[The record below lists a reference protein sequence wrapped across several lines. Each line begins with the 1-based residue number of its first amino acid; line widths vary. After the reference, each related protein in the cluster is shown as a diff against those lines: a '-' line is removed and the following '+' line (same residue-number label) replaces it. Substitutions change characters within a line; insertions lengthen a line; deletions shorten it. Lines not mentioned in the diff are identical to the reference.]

1 MEASYARRGIGNTKP
16 VAKECCKADLS
27 KLKYNENF
35 RCSVDMENMCIK
47 ISGTAS
53 PNPVHLDEGVFRE
66 MKEISRLYPFIKWQ
80 YFGSDEGVTTLF
92 PVYNDKDECSK
103 YDPRYRPYY
112 VETATP
118 EAKDVVLVID
128 ASASMVGEKMYIA
141 KESAK
146 TVLDT
151 MNPKDQVS
159 GQPTNQLMNQSNNL
173 KKKLIS

>member
-1 MEASYARRGIGNTKP
+1 MEASYARRGIGISKP

-92 PVYNDKDECSK
+92 PVYNDTNECSK
-103 YDPRYRPYY
+103 YCLLYTSPSPR
-112 VETATP
+112 
-118 EAKDVVLVID
+118 D
-128 ASASMVGEKMYIA
+128 A
-141 KESAK
+141 
-146 TVLDT
+146 
-151 MNPKDQVS
+151 
-159 GQPTNQLMNQSNNL
+159 
-173 KKKLIS
+173 

>member
-1 MEASYARRGIGNTKP
+1 
-16 VAKECCKADLS
+16 
-27 KLKYNENF
+27 
-35 RCSVDMENMCIK
+35 MCVK
-47 ISGTAS
+47 ISGTAP

-66 MKEISRLYPFIKWQ
+66 IKEISRLYPFIKWQ
-80 YFGSDEGVTTLF
+80 YFASDEGVLTNF
-92 PVYNDKDECSK
+92 PVYHDKDECSE

-128 ASASMVGEKMYIA
+128 TSASMVGEKMYIA
-141 KESAK
+141 KEAAK

-159 GQPTNQLMNQSNNL
+159 GQSINQLTNQPSSQ
-173 KKKLIS
+173 LINSSIN

>member
-1 MEASYARRGIGNTKP
+1 M
-16 VAKECCKADLS
+16 D
-27 KLKYNENF
+27 
-35 RCSVDMENMCIK
+35 NMCVK
-47 ISGTAS
+47 ISGRAP

-66 MKEISRLYPFIKWQ
+66 IKEISRLYPFIKWQ
-80 YFGSDEGVTTLF
+80 YFASDEGVMTNF
-92 PVYNDKDECSK
+92 PVYHDKDECSE
-103 YDPRYRPYY
+103 YDPRYRPFY

-128 ASASMVGEKMYIA
+128 TSASMVGEKMYIA

-173 KKKLIS
+173 

>member
-1 MEASYARRGIGNTKP
+1 
-16 VAKECCKADLS
+16 
-27 KLKYNENF
+27 
-35 RCSVDMENMCIK
+35 MCLK
-47 ISGTAS
+47 ISGTAP

-80 YFGSDEGVTTLF
+80 YFGSDEGVLTTF
-92 PVYNDKDECSK
+92 PVYDDKDECSK

-128 ASASMVGEKMYIA
+128 TSASMVGEKMYIA
-141 KESAK
+141 KEAAK

-159 GQPTNQLMNQSNNL
+159 GQLTNLPTNQPTNQPINQLLNQLTNKPTIQSIKTTVCQLVNQ
-173 KKKLIS
+173 